1 MGGGKCLYL
10 LVLDY
15 LRSRPS
21 ATFGELCRLIGM
33 ARGACGN
40 YLRYLIERGW
50 IERIDVGVY
59 SITEEGL
66 RILENEYS
74 KLHIIK
80 EALKQYILIMSDDA
94 GTIDA
99 FIVELEAKLRIDVN
113 TLINHLGWLNQNAG
127 FVELSGVDDGF
138 EDRFRESAIKG
149 FNKLHYV
156 VNGNHFF
163 NIFDPP
169 GYNVI
174 VRLDGDGSGIGV
186 WTGVLGPHEFFNI
199 YKPLEG
205 DLMVRLAIA
214 YSAYYMHLLDS
225 MIRVRLGSRLFVKSI
240 MILKAGSSG
249 EEIKDVRYAATRS
262 GYDVEALIND
272 LINAP
277 KGEDLP
283 NIE

>member
-1 MGGGKCLYL
+1 M
-10 LVLDY
+10 
-15 LRSRPS
+15 RQ
-21 ATFGELCRLIGM
+21 
-33 ARGACGN
+33 
-40 YLRYLIERGW
+40 
-50 IERIDVGVY
+50 Y
-59 SITEEGL
+59 S
-66 RILENEYS
+66 
-74 KLHIIK
+74 
-80 EALKQYILIMSDDA
+80 LIMPDDA

-138 EDRFRESAIKG
+138 EDRFREAAIKG
-149 FNKLHYV
+149 FNRLHYV

-169 GYNVI
+169 GYNII